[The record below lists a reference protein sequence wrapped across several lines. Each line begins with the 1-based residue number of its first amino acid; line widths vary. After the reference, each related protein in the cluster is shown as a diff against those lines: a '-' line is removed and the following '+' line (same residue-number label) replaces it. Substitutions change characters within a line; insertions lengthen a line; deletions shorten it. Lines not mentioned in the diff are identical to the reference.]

1 MIPRIFFAALFL
13 LALTA
18 CDEPGENC
26 AEEGKSKFYSTGKI
40 LTCENGKWVMK
51 NGVGFTR

>member
-1 MIPRIFFAALFL
+1 MRRLLLIPVVL

-26 AEEGKSKFYSTGKI
+26 TEEGKAKHYSTGKI
-40 LTCENGKWVMK
+40 IECENGKWVMK
-51 NGVGFTR
+51 NGVGFER